1 MCPTERE
8 ADVFLLSIGEL
19 AWPRI
24 PRATWHWLTCAAC
37 RRTVRRM
44 RRASARLGSATAARV
59 WVVRFSS
66 VALASMTLFGMW
78 ALGREAVGA
87 AMSAM
92 ERPHMRN
99 TSYEPEPGLPMQPR
113 PR

>member
-1 MCPTERE
+1 MCPSERE
-8 ADVFLLSIGEL
+8 ADVFLLAVGEL
-19 AWPRI
+19 SWPRV

-37 RRTVRRM
+37 RRNVRRM
-44 RRASARLGSATAARV
+44 RRASARLGAANVTRV
-59 WVVRFSS
+59 WAMRFST
-66 VALASMTLFGMW
+66 VALASVSLFSMW

-99 TSYEPEPGLPMQPR
+99 TSYEPEPGLPIR
-113 PR
+113 PSK